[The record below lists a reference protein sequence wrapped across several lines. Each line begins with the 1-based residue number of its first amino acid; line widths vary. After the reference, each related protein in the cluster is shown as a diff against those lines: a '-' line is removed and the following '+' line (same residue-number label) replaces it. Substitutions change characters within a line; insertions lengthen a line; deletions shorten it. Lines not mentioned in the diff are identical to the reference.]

1 MKRNANVNNIIH
13 ADIGLRH
20 GYTLV
25 PNIVLDDESISNNAQ
40 LVYAHILKYGW
51 GKGHCYPGHET
62 LAKKLK
68 LSVRSIIRALNEL
81 KVKGLISWKQ
91 RGLNKTNIYIIES
104 LSKAYKNE
112 EIPLSDTDVTPVSH
126 QDMTSMSLQDMP
138 PMSDKEYKEVKNI
151 KIKNIKLT
159 FPPEADQPLAENVN
173 GKFSSYSEEAVN
185 LAKELNDLKSLN
197 YYQKLISQKDKGE
210 INPEDISDSLDFV
223 RIQIRTAQVDGTKGL
238 KNPAGLF
245 VKTLKQLKE
254 KRKQKKRLVR
264 IDEMKA
270 KLMEKMKF

>member
-81 KVKGLISWKQ
+81 KVKSLISWKQ

-104 LSKAYKNE
+104 LSKSYRNE
-112 EIPLSDTDVTPVSH
+112 EISLSDTDVTPVSH

-159 FPPEADQPLAENVN
+159 LDDNF
-173 GKFSSYSEEAVN
+173 KSYSEEAIN
-185 LAKELNDLKSLN
+185 LAIELNDIKSLN
-197 YYQKLISQKDKGE
+197 YYQKLISQRDKGE
-210 INPEDISDSLDFV
+210 INPEDISDSLNFV
-223 RIQIRTAQVDGTKGL
+223 RTQIRTAQVDGLKGL

-254 KRKQKKRLVR
+254 KRKQKEQLVK
-264 IDEMKA
+264 IDGMKA

>member
-13 ADIGLRH
+13 ADIGLKH

-81 KVKGLISWKQ
+81 RIKGLISWKQ

-104 LSKAYKNE
+104 LSKAYNDE
-112 EIPLSDTDVTPVSH
+112 EISISDTDVTPVSH

-138 PMSDKEYKEVKNI
+138 SMADKEYKEVKNI

-159 FPPEADQPLAENVN
+159 LDDEN
-173 GKFSSYSEEAVN
+173 KFSSYSEEAVN

-210 INPEDISDSLDFV
+210 INPEDISDSLDFI
-223 RIQIRTAQVDGTKGL
+223 RTQIRTAQVDGLKGL

-254 KRKQKKRLVR
+254 KRKQKEQLIK
-264 IDEMKA
+264 IGQIKT

>member
-13 ADIGLRH
+13 ADIGLKH

-104 LSKAYKNE
+104 LSKAYKDE
-112 EIPLSDTDVTPVSH
+112 EISLSDTDV
-126 QDMTSMSLQDMP
+126 TSMSLQDMP
-138 PMSDKEYKEVKNI
+138 PMADKEYKEVKNI

-159 FPPEADQPLAENVN
+159 LHDEN
-173 GKFSSYSEEAVN
+173 KFSSYSEEAVN
-185 LAKELNDLKSLN
+185 LAKELNDEKSIN

-210 INPEDISDSLDFV
+210 INPEDISNSLDFV
-223 RIQIRTAQVDGTKGL
+223 RTQIRTAQVDGLKGL

-254 KRKQKKRLVR
+254 KRKQKEQLIK
-264 IDEMKA
+264 IDQMKT